1 MAAAVRSESKTPFDK
16 CSPKEKTVATMVAID
31 RLLGVSSQT
40 FRVGVPRVTKPRV
53 IVDALAATWK
63 TITYLGKVG
72 SCPKT
77 RPAAT
82 IQQPRENR
90 RSVSF
95 LRSPVQKSPE
105 EAECGWRSHESTLAI
120 SRSIASQAV
129 FLGFSMGFSAWA

>member
-1 MAAAVRSESKTPFDK
+1 MAAAVRSEINAPIDGCGHRCKRQWPPWLLLTVFSV
-16 CSPKEKTVATMVAID
+16 SPARHFA
-31 RLLGVSSQT
+31 LASLALPSHPSSQT
-40 FRVGVPRVTKPRV
+40 SLPPPGKP
-53 IVDALAATWK
+53 LP
-63 TITYLGKVG
+63 LGKVG
-72 SCPKT
+72 SCSKPP
-77 RPAAT
+77 PAAT

-105 EAECGWRSHESTLAI
+105 EAECGWRSHESTLSI